1 MKENKILKENNLEDL
16 IKKFS
21 KSDIVSSI
29 RENYSKENIK
39 YISNYLISDNKYL
52 EKAKVFDS
60 NLKNIKSSIEENGV
74 YKPFYV
80 NYKDNK
86 YEVIIGR
93 KRLRASKELKEENVP
108 CIVFSVNEHEELLML
123 LADIQDHKE
132 VNMYELSLIL
142 NELYSKYNYKLK
154 QLAILINQS
163 IYQVS
168 NILNLVKLPY
178 EILLDLGNNLTS
190 YGICKTLIY
199 AKPNK
204 VMEYYKIYK
213 EKNLSVRDLELLIK
227 NDNKKDKK
235 LNILVD
241 EDNLTV
247 NLKFEN
253 SEDLHRFL
261 KKINK

>member
-1 MKENKILKENNLEDL
+1 
-16 IKKFS
+16 
-21 KSDIVSSI
+21 
-29 RENYSKENIK
+29 
-39 YISNYLISDNKYL
+39 
-52 EKAKVFDS
+52 

-227 NDNKKDKK
+227 NDNKKEKM

-241 EDNLTV
+241 EDNLTI

>member
-108 CIVFSVNEHEELLML
+108 CIVFSVNEHEEL
-123 LADIQDHKE
+123 
-132 VNMYELSLIL
+132 
-142 NELYSKYNYKLK
+142 
-154 QLAILINQS
+154 
-163 IYQVS
+163 
-168 NILNLVKLPY
+168 
-178 EILLDLGNNLTS
+178 
-190 YGICKTLIY
+190 
-199 AKPNK
+199 
-204 VMEYYKIYK
+204 
-213 EKNLSVRDLELLIK
+213 
-227 NDNKKDKK
+227 
-235 LNILVD
+235 
-241 EDNLTV
+241 
-247 NLKFEN
+247 
-253 SEDLHRFL
+253 
-261 KKINK
+261 

>member
-142 NELYSKYNYKLK
+142 NELYSKYNYKDYL
-154 QLAILINQS
+154 
-163 IYQVS
+163 
-168 NILNLVKLPY
+168 NI
-178 EILLDLGNNLTS
+178 S
-190 YGICKTLIY
+190 
-199 AKPNK
+199 
-204 VMEYYKIYK
+204 
-213 EKNLSVRDLELLIK
+213 
-227 NDNKKDKK
+227 K
-235 LNILVD
+235 LNVPP
-241 EDNLTV
+241 
-247 NLKFEN
+247 
-253 SEDLHRFL
+253 
-261 KKINK
+261 INKYIIK